1 MMTDISLTGLAGE
14 RLPVEGSVI
23 DALGAGMRGKL
34 VLPQSAEYESARQ
47 IHNMIHDRRPGLI
60 ARVAG
65 VADVIRVVQFAR
77 EYGLLTSIKGGGHGV
92 AGFASNDGGLMID
105 LSAMQ
110 AVHVDPQ
117 RRIARAQGGA
127 TWGTFFHE
135 TQAFGLATTGGV
147 NRPTGIAGLTL
158 GGGHGFLMRSCGL
171 SVDNL
176 LSVDVVTADGQLLT
190 ASAQENPELFWG
202 MRGAGHNFGVATSFE
217 YRLHPVGPEV
227 LAGVVAWPRE
237 QAGEALAFYSDY
249 ATNAAR

>member
-1 MMTDISLTGLAGE
+1 MMTDITLTGLTGE
-14 RLPVEGSVI
+14 RLRVEGSVI

-65 VADVIRVVQFAR
+65 VADVTRVVQFAR

-92 AGFASNDGGLMID
+92 AGFATNDGGLMID

-110 AVHVDPQ
+110 AIHVDPR

-135 TQAFGLATTGGV
+135 DAGV
-147 NRPTGIAGLTL
+147 
-158 GGGHGFLMRSCGL
+158 RSCDHGWRE
-171 SVDNL
+171 S
-176 LSVDVVTADGQLLT
+176 ADGNRRAHT
-190 ASAQENPELFWG
+190 G
-202 MRGAGHNFGVATSFE
+202 RGARISDAELRSLRGQSAFSRRRDGRRAAPH
-217 YRLHPVGPEV
+217 
-227 LAGVVAWPRE
+227 
-237 QAGEALAFYSDY
+237 GERTGES
-249 ATNAAR
+249 